1 MVLIDNTQTINFTKS
16 TEVRNEEYLVKLC
29 NNGSYYTLEAYIYNE
44 RYGKDNPYFVF
55 QHHLKTLGW
64 VNHYARCFGFEFV
77 ETK

>member
-1 MVLIDNTQTINFTKS
+1 MQIVDNTQTINFS
-16 TEVRNEEYLVKLC
+16 NSIEVKNDEYFVKLK
-29 NNGSYYTLEAYIYNE
+29 NNGNYYILEAYIYHE
-44 RYGKDNPYFVF
+44 KYGKDNPYFVF